1 MRILI
6 CFSYNG
12 ALYSGYQKQNNAKS
26 IQQTIEDALSQKLG
40 QQITLTATGRTDAG
54 VHALCQYAHFDAEL
68 SFPAERIVQIAKS
81 VLPEDIKI
89 YSAIQVSDDFHA
101 RKNVKKKTYMYVFN
115 KKAEFIPF
123 LNDTT
128 TFLDCEVDVEKMKVA
143 SKYLIGEHDFRA
155 FCSAGS
161 SVKDFNRTIYSV
173 DIEQNSDSLV
183 IKVCGNGFLYNM
195 VRIIVGTLVEIGTG
209 KLSVDCIEKMLKT
222 GDRTFGGKTA
232 KPQGLYLF
240 SVEY

>member
-26 IQQTIEDALSQKLG
+26 VQQTIEDALTQKLG

-54 VHALCQYAHFDAEL
+54 VHALCQYAHFDANIT
-68 SFPAERIVQIAKS
+68 FPAEKIVQIAKA

-89 YSAIQVSDDFHA
+89 YSATQVADDFHA

-115 KKAEFIPF
+115 KNAKLIPF
-123 LNDTT
+123 LKDTAA
-128 TFLDCEVDVEKMKVA
+128 FLETDVDLQKMQVA
-143 SKYLIGEHDFRA
+143 SKSLLGQHDFRA

-161 SVKDFNRTIYSV
+161 SVKDFVRTIYSV
-173 DIEQNSDSLV
+173 DIEQNDESLV

-209 KLSVDCIEKMLKT
+209 KLNMDCIEKMLKT

-240 SVEY
+240 TVEY